1 MYNEPTNGDPIGRV
15 NRLLLAWP
23 TDDNLPGDGYESVR
37 STYKKL
43 TAGLNEIKATAE
55 RDAEYAMG
63 HCVFSAYSC
72 YPKCYRQSDRAARC
86 THRTPQG
93 TRTCPTTRRE
103 NNTSWMWPVLT
114 WIFREA

>member
-43 TAGLNEIKATAE
+43 TAGLSEIKTTAE
-55 RDAEYAMG
+55 RDVEYVNG
-63 HCVFSAYSC
+63 FEKSV
-72 YPKCYRQSDRAARC
+72 
-86 THRTPQG
+86 
-93 TRTCPTTRRE
+93 
-103 NNTSWMWPVLT
+103 
-114 WIFREA
+114 